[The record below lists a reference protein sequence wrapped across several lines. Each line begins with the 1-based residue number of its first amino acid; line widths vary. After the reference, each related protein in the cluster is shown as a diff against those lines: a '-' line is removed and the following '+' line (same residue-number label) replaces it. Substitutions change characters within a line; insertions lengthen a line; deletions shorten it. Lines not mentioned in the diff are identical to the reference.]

1 MEKYIFARSSVSASY
16 YPNNKPYDFRV
27 HLDNAL
33 DLHGYWKIGI
43 SEFFTK
49 TSPTKTVIDK
59 TSAKPVTTL
68 VNFKPLYVF
77 SNICE
82 FSSVSGQEQPIL
94 RIIQPDLSYGW
105 NEKFYPIYYI
115 PIKITDLT
123 NLHLYIKDESGL
135 DATFIDSE
143 VWVTL
148 HLIRYPF

>member
-1 MEKYIFARSSVSASY
+1 M
-16 YPNNKPYDFRV
+16 
-27 HLDNAL
+27 
-33 DLHGYWKIGI
+33 
-43 SEFFTK
+43 
-49 TSPTKTVIDK
+49 
-59 TSAKPVTTL
+59 

-82 FSSVSGQEQPIL
+82 FSSVSGQEQSIL
-94 RIIQPDLSYGW
+94 RITQPDLSYDW

-123 NLHLYIKDESGL
+123 NLHLHLKDESGL
-135 DATFIDSE
+135 DAAFIDSE

>member
-1 MEKYIFARSSVSASY
+1 MV
-16 YPNNKPYDFRV
+16 
-27 HLDNAL
+27 
-33 DLHGYWKIGI
+33 IGKLVYLNF
-43 SEFFTK
+43 SPK

-123 NLHLYIKDESGL
+123 NLHLYTIKDESGL
-135 DATFIDSE
+135 DATFIDSG